1 MGGKLKTS
9 TAPATIGMALPVVVT
24 AAALVA
30 AIAAVAP
37 APKNA
42 VTDPTLTTR
51 YWLRGGVAA
60 VKLGKICTAVGA
72 LELAVIRLVGPF
84 WINAVVSVI
93 FVFQGYLLARAV
105 VVSSRSTS
113 IKTGHS
119 MIMYA
124 R

>member
-1 MGGKLKTS
+1 VKYQVGGKLKTS

-84 WINAVVSVI
+84 WINAVVSVM
-93 FVFQGYLLARAV
+93 FVFQNCSAARA
-105 VVSSRSTS
+105 
-113 IKTGHS
+113 
-119 MIMYA
+119 
-124 R
+124 

>member
-1 MGGKLKTS
+1 VGGKLKTS

-93 FVFQGYLLARAV
+93 FVFQGYLFAKAV

-113 IKTGHS
+113 ISTGHS